1 MEQGGLK
8 AALIVGGSSWPETDD
23 LKRDLGSLV
32 MDVPISRAP
41 AHLNYYPS
49 LSPLG
54 PRYGADRL
62 ELRQIRHSNWRS
74 SENCA
79 IIAPT
84 AFKRRHLSYALLHR
98 HTQQYPGIW
107 ERSDA
112 D

>member
-1 MEQGGLK
+1 MDDCF
-8 AALIVGGSSWPETDD
+8 WPVADHLEWA
-23 LKRDLGSLV
+23 LGSLV

-79 IIAPT
+79 TIAPT
-84 AFKRRHLSYALLHR
+84 VLKRRHLSHALFHR
-98 HTQQYPGIW
+98 FTK
-107 ERSDA
+107 
-112 D
+112 